1 MCFEQLIDLCE
12 EGVDGG
18 FGFELAVGEVV
29 VLPLG
34 EEGGD
39 LLLEGLHEGL
49 DEMKI
54 NLND

>member
-1 MCFEQLIDLCE
+1 MCFKQLIDLRE

-29 VLPLG
+29 VLPFG

-39 LLLEGLHEGL
+39 LLLEGLHEEL

>member
-1 MCFEQLIDLCE
+1 VVDLGE

-39 LLLEGLHEGL
+39 LLLEGFHVGFG
-49 DEMKI
+49 
-54 NLND
+54 